1 MPRIDQ
7 YLKIA
12 AAAVYLGVSPNT
24 LRKWA
29 DEGKIK
35 THVNPANQYRLF
47 RQDELDRFLNR
58 VAQTPKIAKKPK

>member
-12 AAAVYLGVSPNT
+12 AAAEYLGVSPNT

-29 DEGKIK
+29 DEGKIE
-35 THVNPANQYRLF
+35 TYVNPANQYRLF
-47 RQDELDRFLNR
+47 RQDDLDQFLTGI
-58 VAQTPKIAKKPK
+58 AQTYKSVRKPK